1 MWLPSELSARLESA
15 GLEPSSIERLVRAAL
30 AEDLAGGVDVTTVA
44 TIPPTQRA
52 TADVVARGSG
62 VIAGLLIAETV
73 FHGVGTGSIEVM
85 PHITDGTRVER
96 GAVLLSAVGAT
107 SDLLTAERTVLNFLC
122 HLSGIATLTA
132 AWVDAVRGTPA
143 VIRDTRKTLP
153 LLRAVEKYAV
163 RCGGGRNHRMNLADA
178 ALVKDNHA
186 AAAGGVVQAYRM
198 LKQRFP
204 DVPVEVEVDDVA
216 SAVAAVEAGADLVL
230 VDNFSVE
237 ELRQA
242 VEKVGGRAKLEASG
256 GLLLDRAYEVAAT
269 GVDYLAVGALTHSAP
284 ALDIAMD
291 VREVSD

>member
-1 MWLPSELSARLESA
+1 VSLPSELSARLESA
-15 GLEPSSIERLVRAAL
+15 GLGPSSIERLVRAAL

-44 TIPPTQRA
+44 TISPTQHA
-52 TADVVARGSG
+52 IADIVARDSG
-62 VIAGLLIAETV
+62 VIAGLPIAETV
-73 FHGVGTGSIEVM
+73 FQCVGTGSIEVI
-85 PHITDGTRVER
+85 PHIADGTHVER
-96 GAVLLSAVGAT
+96 GAVLLSASGAT
-107 SDLLTAERTVLNFLC
+107 SDVLIAERTALNFLC

-132 AWVDAVRGTPA
+132 AWVDAVRGTHA
-143 VIRDTRKTLP
+143 AIRDTRKTLP

-216 SAVAAVEAGADLVL
+216 GAVAAVEAGADLVL
-230 VDNFSVE
+230 LDNFSVD

-242 VEKVGGRAKLEASG
+242 VEKVAGRAKLEASG
-256 GLLLDRAYEVAAT
+256 GLVLDRAYEVAAT
-269 GVDYLAVGALTHSAP
+269 GVDYLAVGALTHSAA